1 VKKVLAIALILL
13 SIALVGVSAQGKTI
27 TVWCWD
33 PSFNIYAM
41 QQAAQVYNK
50 AHPDVTIN
58 IVNTPD
64 DALRAKVTAGLQA
77 GGAGLPDIALFQDF
91 AIEQFLQNYPN
102 AFVDLKA
109 AGVDY
114 SKFAPYKVG
123 PMTVGSHV
131 YGIPFDSGST
141 GLWLRTDVM
150 KAAGLNPDSYAGK
163 RLTWSQVIKI
173 GEVIKAKTGKPLLGY
188 QIDNFDMLRII
199 VQSTGAQFFKPD
211 GSLDLHSA
219 AFTKS
224 MAIFKELYDKGLL
237 DNVVGWS
244 DYVNAIVNPGNCAGF
259 VNAVWATGMVKSNPA
274 NKGLFMVL
282 PTPIIEG
289 VKGAANA
296 SNNGGSSW
304 YVFAASP
311 NKAIAVDFLKS
322 VWATTTP
329 DTLAFYNTI
338 LKGAGA
344 MGTYL
349 PSTTGSNY
357 TASDDFFYKSQPVF
371 KDFAAWMSNVPV
383 LKYTPNYVQMRDSVA
398 HGVQQYFQ
406 GQLKTPD
413 DAIAAAE
420 AEYKQVMGQ

>member
-1 VKKVLAIALILL
+1 VKKVLGIALILI
-13 SIALVGVSAQGKTI
+13 SMAMSGIWAQGKTV

-33 PSFNIYAM
+33 PSFNIYSM
-41 QQAAQVYNK
+41 QQAAAVYNK

-64 DALRAKVTAGLQA
+64 DALRAKLTAGLQA
-77 GGAGLPDIALFQDF
+77 GGAGLPDIVLLQDF
-91 AIEQFLQNYPN
+91 AIEQFLQNYPD

-114 SKFAPYKVG
+114 SKFAAYKVG

-150 KAAGLNPDSYAGK
+150 KKAGLNPDHYLGK
-163 RLTWSQVIKI
+163 RLTWSEVIKI
-173 GEVIKAKTGKPLLGY
+173 GEVIKAKTGEPLLGY

-199 VQSTGAQFFKPD
+199 VQSSGGQFFKPD

-224 MAIFKELYDKGLL
+224 LAIFKELYDKGLL

-259 VNAVWATGMVKSNPA
+259 VNAIWATGMIKSNPA
-274 NKGLFMVL
+274 NKGAFMIL
-282 PTPIIEG
+282 PTPRIEG
-289 VKGAANA
+289 IKGAANA

-304 YVFAASP
+304 FVLASSP
-311 NKAIAVDFLKS
+311 NKAAAADFLKS
-322 VWATTTP
+322 VWATDTP
-329 DTLAFYNTI
+329 ANREFYNTI

-344 MGTYL
+344 MGTFL
-349 PSTTGSNY
+349 PCQSGSNY
-357 TASDDFFYKSQPVF
+357 VAPDSFFYKSEPIY
-371 KDFAAWMSNVPV
+371 KYFAEWMKNVPV
-383 LKYTPNYVQMRDSVA
+383 LKYTPNYVQMRDAVA
-398 HGVQQYFQ
+398 HGVQKYFQ
-406 GQLKTPD
+406 GELKSPD
-413 DAIAAAE
+413 EAITAAE